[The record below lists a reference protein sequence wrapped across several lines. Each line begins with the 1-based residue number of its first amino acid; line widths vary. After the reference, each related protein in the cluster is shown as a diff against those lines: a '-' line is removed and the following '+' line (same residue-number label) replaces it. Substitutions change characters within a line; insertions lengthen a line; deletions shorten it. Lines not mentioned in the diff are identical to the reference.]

1 MYIFKT
7 GFTIRIKMYLVI
19 EEEAHIRE
27 GVPRMQHSVTNSTV
41 LSLMSQ
47 SDRTGTQKDTQL
59 DWDRPTESYL

>member
-1 MYIFKT
+1 
-7 GFTIRIKMYLVI
+7 MYLVI

-27 GVPRMQHSVTNSTV
+27 GALSVQQSVTNSTV
-41 LSLMSQ
+41 LMSQ